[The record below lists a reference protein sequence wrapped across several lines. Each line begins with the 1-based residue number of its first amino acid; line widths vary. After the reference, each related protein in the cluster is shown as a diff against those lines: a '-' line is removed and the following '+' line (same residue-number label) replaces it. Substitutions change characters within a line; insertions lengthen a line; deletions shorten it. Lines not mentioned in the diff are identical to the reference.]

1 VTPIQQRSTISHQII
16 RLQTYL
22 GMLEVMTTS
31 DPPALGV
38 DLMLLLSRAAH
49 ALASE
54 HAAALADLGVSPRAY
69 CVLSKAAE
77 GELTQIQLA
86 EVCGL
91 DKTTMVV
98 TVDELETAGLAERT
112 PSPSDRRARIVS
124 ATEAGRRTVDE
135 GRQIVARLHEDT
147 LAALPEPARAA
158 FVDALARLVEG
169 PLSNP
174 VRCDPP
180 VRRRTPR
187 AP

>member
-1 VTPIQQRSTISHQII
+1 
-16 RLQTYL
+16 
-22 GMLEVMTTS
+22 MTTTGEPS
-31 DPPALGV
+31 ALGV

-54 HAAALADLGVSPRAY
+54 HAAALAGLGVSPRAY

-98 TVDELETAGLAERT
+98 TVDELETAGLAERKLSRT
-112 PSPSDRRARIVS
+112 DRRARIVA
-124 ATEAGRRTVDE
+124 ATDAGRKAVDE
-135 GRQIVARLHEDT
+135 GRRIVAHVHEDV
-147 LAALPEPARAA
+147 LGVLPEPQRAA

-169 PLSNP
+169 PLSHP

-180 VRRRTPR
+180 VRRRAPRTP
-187 AP
+187 